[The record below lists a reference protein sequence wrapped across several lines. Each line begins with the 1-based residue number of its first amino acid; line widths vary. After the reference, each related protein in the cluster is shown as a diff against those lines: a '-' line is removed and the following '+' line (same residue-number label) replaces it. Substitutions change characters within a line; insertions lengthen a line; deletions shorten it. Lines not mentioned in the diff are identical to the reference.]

1 LQLESFREQAGDE
14 QDQFRQMSKDLNYLV
29 LSSLSDLNT
38 LQGEVQHNK
47 LVQAQQKI
55 SEVSRILATLP
66 QSTMMEQPAIISH
79 NN

>member
-1 LQLESFREQAGDE
+1 
-14 QDQFRQMSKDLNYLV
+14 MSKDLNYLV
-29 LSSLSDLNT
+29 LSSLSDLNS

-47 LVQAQQKI
+47 LMQAQQKI

>member
-1 LQLESFREQAGDE
+1 MQLESFREQAGDE